1 MPITDFM
8 DAQWIKDR
16 YLVGIDLTDD
26 NGNEYPDV
34 HYVQAI
40 DSAIAMYEA
49 QYDITLRRVRTH
61 VKREAYDSNWW
72 DSDTWFLT
80 ILEHRPVRDVLSFK
94 IKFGGFPASE
104 IPLGWVRV
112 VSRPAGQIQIVP
124 GPEGFKSPYIVGG
137 SPLLGFAGLNGR
149 GYVPEWIRVQYTTG
163 FEYDLPGTLSGTV
176 GSKQATFTPANS
188 EEETVEAL
196 RALRIGTYL
205 KLRAVDQ
212 IVQVADIIDDTTVVF
227 REELYENWID
237 QPAVVLD
244 YDPALLDIIGLT
256 ASLPLLDTAGDL
268 IIGAGIS
275 NQSISIDGL
284 SQSIGT
290 TSGVENSGYGA
301 RAVQYRKRI
310 EELNHAIRRRY
321 RRVNMMIT

>member
-8 DAQWIKDR
+8 TPQWVKDR

-26 NGNEYPDV
+26 NGNDYPDV
-34 HYVQAI
+34 HYEFAI
-40 DSAIAMYEA
+40 DTAIAMYEA
-49 QYDITLRRVRTH
+49 KYDVTLRRTRTH
-61 VKREAYDSNWW
+61 ITRESHDSNWW
-72 DSDTWFLT
+72 DADTWYLT
-80 ILEHRPVRDVLSFK
+80 LSEHRPLRDILKFE

-104 IPLGWVRV
+104 IPLSWARV

-149 GYVPEWIRVQYTTG
+149 GYVPEWIKIQYTTG
-163 FEYDLPGTLSGTV
+163 FEYDLSGTLDGTA
-176 GSKQATFTPANS
+176 GAKQVTFTPAS
-188 EEETVEAL
+188 ADELDVQAL
-196 RALRIGTYL
+196 RDLRVGSYL
-205 KLRAVDQ
+205 YLRSVDQ
-212 IVQVADIIDDTTVVF
+212 VVQVADIIDDTTVAF
-227 REELYENWID
+227 REELFDNWVA
-237 QPAVVLD
+237 QSAVVLD

-256 ASLPLLDTAGDL
+256 ASLPILDTAGDL

-301 RAVQYRKRI
+301 RATQYRKRI
-310 EELNHAIRRRY
+310 EELDHAIRRRY
-321 RRVNMMIT
+321 RRVNMAIV